1 MRVGE
6 HIKEISHFKVQRRQ
20 LNKKR
25 RLADATREQE
35 EDMSNPELEASQPS
49 GSRSGE
55 SESSTETGSQ
65 KVPPVAPPSPPE
77 EEEQEQAPAA
87 APHSGSSESGGEQS
101 PKPAQGAAAKVR
113 PKSTLI
119 RRPTRRPTE

>member
-20 LNKKR
+20 LNKEH
-25 RLADATREQE
+25 RLADAAREQKE
-35 EDMSNPELEASQPS
+35 GRSDPELEASQPF

-65 KVPPVAPPSPPE
+65 KAPPAAPLSPPE
-77 EEEQEQAPAA
+77 EGEEEEAPAA
-87 APHSGSSESGGEQS
+87 APHSGSSDSGGEQN